1 MAQAVTIR
9 HGDTLTQI
17 LKAQRGLREHQ
28 IHSWRPKLR
37 RMNPHISS
45 LDRIY
50 PGESILIPDSL
61 AENIPDDWIW
71 RNAFYNIPKPLRHPY
86 PGATV
91 IYFAQAGDTIDKVAQ
106 YMFSKGPYRT
116 LPAGSKRALLLHNNP
131 FLTKHLHTN
140 RIPLNKLVNITPAV
154 LSVMEKK
161 HWQLEQSPLK
171 AILDQMQKDNRDM
184 IKQVGP
190 EPAVTMAR
198 MVAYLKSL
206 GASVGKDDVVKA
218 VKGAGYGVAGVSG
231 HAAAGTLAVG
241 NVNTLMRELYSEAIE
256 KFGPRIVHSKST
268 NHLVRMQGFLKGH
281 PKYAQLMRH
290 LQELPRHLM
299 PKAKLT
305 PAHSRSYIGAARHF
319 RKHISLPLKKWNN
332 AYKYM
337 GSAAK
342 QLNGKLSL
350 FKSVARGATWYVPA
364 TLGIISVA
372 AAPPEMR
379 MHTLFKE
386 GFGVLGGAA
395 GTMLG
400 SSVGLGIVLALGLGP
415 FGMFVTVFICAS
427 AVGIIGMESFKKFG
441 GKLYDYSVPLGE
453 GRVYHSPDQLFEAL

>member
-9 HGDTLTQI
+9 HGDSLTQI
-17 LKAQRGLREHQ
+17 LKAERGLQEHQ
-28 IHSWRPKLR
+28 IHSWRGKVS

-61 AENIPDDWIW
+61 AENIPEDWIW
-71 RNAFYNIPKPLRHPY
+71 RNAFYKIPKPLRHPY
-86 PGATV
+86 HGATV
-91 IYFAQAGDTIDKVAQ
+91 IYFAQAGDTIDKVAR
-106 YMFSKGPYRT
+106 YMFSKGPYRN
-116 LPAGSKRALLLHNNP
+116 LPASSKRALLIHNNP
-131 FLTKHLHTN
+131 FLINHLRTN

-171 AILDQMQKDNRDM
+171 AILDRMPKDNRDM

-206 GASVGKDDVVKA
+206 GASVGADDMVKA
-218 VKGAGYGVAGVSG
+218 AGYGVGGVSG
-231 HAAAGTLAVG
+231 HAAAGTLALG
-241 NVNTLMRELYSEAIE
+241 NVNALMRELYSEAIE
-256 KFGPRIVHSKST
+256 KFGPKIVHSKST
-268 NHLVRMQGFLKGH
+268 NHLVRMQSYLKGH

-290 LQELPRHLM
+290 MQELPRHIM

-305 PAHSRSYIGAARHF
+305 PAGSRSSNAAARHF

-332 AYKYM
+332 SYKYV

-342 QLNGKLSL
+342 QLNGKISL

-372 AAPPEMR
+372 AAAPEMHMR
-379 MHTLFKE
+379 TLFEE

-441 GKLYDYSVPLGE
+441 GKLYDYSVLLGE
-453 GRVYHSPDQLFEAL
+453 GRVYHSPEQMFECQSE